1 VSALRERLQADLTEA
16 MKARDE
22 LRLATLRMA
31 LTAIKNEQVSGG
43 ESREL
48 SNEEIVAVL
57 SREAKKRRESAEAY
71 DQAGRPELAQRER
84 DEGLVLDNYLPQQ
97 LSDEELAALVA
108 EAIAETGASDPRQ
121 MGQVMKVVS
130 MQLAGRADGSRAAA
144 EVRRQLA

>member
-1 VSALRERLQADLTEA
+1 VSGLRDRLQADLTEA

-31 LTAIKNEQVSGG
+31 LTAVKNEQVAGG
-43 ESREL
+43 ASREL
-48 SNEEIVAVL
+48 SNEETIAVL

-71 DQAGRPELAQRER
+71 EQAGRPELAERER
-84 DEGLVLDNYLPQQ
+84 DEGLVLANYLPQQ

-108 EAIAETGASDPRQ
+108 EAIAETGASSPRQ
-121 MGQVMKVVS
+121 MGEVMKVVS

-144 EVRRQLA
+144 EVRRQLG

>member
-1 VSALRERLQADLTEA
+1 MSALRDRLQADLTEA

-48 SNEEIVAVL
+48 SDEEVVAVL

-71 DQAGRPELAQRER
+71 DEAGRPELAQRER
-84 DEGLVLDNYLPQQ
+84 DEGSVLANYLPQQ

-108 EAIAETGASDPRQ
+108 EAIAETGASEPRQ

-130 MQLAGRADGSRAAA
+130 TQLAGRADGSRAAA
-144 EVRRQLA
+144 EVRRQLG

>member
-84 DEGLVLDNYLPQQ
+84 DEGLVLANYLPQQ